1 MTRVKAD
8 KGGKVMEKTIAVN
21 AKMVKRVAQSNRRGH
36 VAIWLEVLRVAHRQW
51 TEAEHG
57 KFRASS
63 R

>member
-1 MTRVKAD
+1 
-8 KGGKVMEKTIAVN
+8 MEKTMAMN